1 MQTNIKTLIKKIF
14 NEQGL
19 DKIKQT
25 EGTIVKLFG
34 KNFLKKEIQNI
45 YINNK
50 TIIIKTNSIEAKTEI
65 NLRKTQINKKFK
77 VEIR

>member
-1 MQTNIKTLIKKIF
+1 MQTNIKTLIKQIF

-19 DKIKQT
+19 DKKKQT
-25 EGTIVKLFG
+25 EETIVKLFG

-50 TIIIKTNSIEAKTEI
+50 TIIIKTSSIEAKTEI

-77 VEIR
+77 VEIK